1 MQPPSPAPTE
11 RDAFLVALTGDV
23 DIARKS
29 ELAGLVSEFRRS
41 GAADVDI
48 DLTAVEFMDS
58 TGVGAIFAL
67 RRLAVE
73 RGGDVRIAHPSRAVR
88 RVLDVS
94 GVSGL
99 CEIVD

>member
-11 RDAFLVALTGDV
+11 RDAFLIALSGDV

-29 ELAGLVSEFRRS
+29 ELADLVSDFRSS
-41 GAADVDI
+41 GATDVDL
-48 DLTAVEFMDS
+48 DLTDVEFMDS
-58 TGVGAIFAL
+58 TGVGAIFHL
-67 RRLAVE
+67 RRLADE
-73 RGGDVRIAHPSRAVR
+73 RGGAVRIARPSRAVR

-99 CEIVD
+99 CEITD